1 MGDAYGESG
10 VAVICGLS
18 GAFSRD
24 VVYGDNLGAL
34 VMDGRP
40 GVQLAGLGMAALVG
54 NKTEPSSIGSAEGLM
69 NFRKPI
75 SLHRDWRFWC
85 IDTT

>member
-34 VMDGRP
+34 VMEGRP
-40 GVQLAGLGMAALVG
+40 GVQLAGLGMDAWY
-54 NKTEPSSIGSAEGLM
+54 KTEPWSIGSAEGLM

-85 IDTT
+85 IDIT